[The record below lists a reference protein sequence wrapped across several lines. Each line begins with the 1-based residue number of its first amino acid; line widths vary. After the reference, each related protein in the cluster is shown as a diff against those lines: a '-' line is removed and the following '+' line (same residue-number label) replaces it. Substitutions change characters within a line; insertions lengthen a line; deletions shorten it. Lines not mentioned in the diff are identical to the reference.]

1 MGTLTQL
8 RKTYNQQHPIM
19 NPHSTPIA
27 TLTATPAPRA
37 ARLLAPAISPFIVMT
52 PFAGHQS
59 KAMNGEFGL
68 LPVAKKMNLSALN
81 TALEGDEPEKK
92 ALREQIDELKRLN
105 TSPKDKLQI
114 KILNALCKS
123 GVSLFARKVGTADEA
138 EYLLVIKSKDS
149 EKSVEDSRLKNM
161 TVAPVSREELEKH
174 QFTKEEIDE
183 ILGVSSTIANASVA
197 TASWFF
203 GLFAWLSSQI
213 KGSDLFQRL
222 FHWMAVLT
230 LKSTIESAKD
240 TCAAAKETCVNTIP
254 ETCAFVETAK
264 NATVRVMDETKRQ
277 ALQVVDRVS
286 QEKEN
291 IQRFAGDALR
301 DGIDVAT
308 SPQMRLMIAS
318 AKSATILS
326 TKAILSATGAATK
339 GSFKA
344 AMHCLAKP

>member
-8 RKTYNQQHPIM
+8 QKTYNQQHPIM

-37 ARLLAPAISPFIVMT
+37 ARLLAPAISPVVVMT

-123 GVSLFARKVGTADEA
+123 GVSLFARKIGTSDEA
-138 EYLLVIKSKDS
+138 EYLLVIKSKES

-240 TCAAAKETCVNTIP
+240 TYAAAKNTCVTAVNQIP
-254 ETCAFVETAK
+254 GTCAVAKTAK
-264 NATVRVMDETKRQ
+264 EATLRVMDETKRR
-277 ALQVVDRVS
+277 ALQGVDRAI

-291 IQRFAGDALR
+291 MARFAKDAKQ
-301 DGIDVAT
+301 DFMDVAS
-308 SPQMRLMIAS
+308 SPQMIA
-318 AKSATILS
+318 AKNVAIFT
-326 TKAILSATGAATK
+326 TKGWFRASTGAI
-339 GSFKA
+339 KA
-344 AMHCLAKP
+344 V

>member
-1 MGTLTQL
+1 
-8 RKTYNQQHPIM
+8 M

-123 GVSLFARKVGTADEA
+123 GVSLFARKVGTSDEA

-222 FHWMAVLT
+222 FHWMAGVT
-230 LKSTIESAKD
+230 VKSTIESAKD
-240 TCAAAKETCVNTIP
+240 TCAAAKNTCAAAKETCVNTIP
-254 ETCAFVETAK
+254 ESCAFVETAK

-291 IQRFAGDALR
+291 IQRFAGDALK

-318 AKSATILS
+318 AKSAAKLS
-326 TKAILSATGAATK
+326 AKGILSATGAVTK

>member
-8 RKTYNQQHPIM
+8 QKTYNQQHPIM
-19 NPHSTPIA
+19 NPHSTPID

-37 ARLLAPAISPFIVMT
+37 SRLLAPAISPFIVMT

-123 GVSLFARKVGTADEA
+123 GVSLFARKIGTSDEA

-161 TVAPVSREELEKH
+161 TVAPVSREEL
-174 QFTKEEIDE
+174 DE

-240 TCAAAKETCVNTIP
+240 TYATAKDTCAAAKV
-254 ETCAFVETAK
+254 TCATAVNQIPGTCAVAKTAK
-264 NATVRVMDETKRQ
+264 EATLRVMDETKRR
-277 ALQVVDRVS
+277 ALQGVDRAI

-291 IQRFAGDALR
+291 MARFAKDAKQ
-301 DGIDVAT
+301 DFMDVAS
-308 SPQMRLMIAS
+308 SPQMIA
-318 AKSATILS
+318 AKNVAIFT
-326 TKAILSATGAATK
+326 TKGWFRASTGAI
-339 GSFKA
+339 KA
-344 AMHCLAKP
+344 VVRLTTR

>member
-8 RKTYNQQHPIM
+8 QKTYNQQHPIM

-37 ARLLAPAISPFIVMT
+37 ARLLALAISPFIVMT

-59 KAMNGEFGL
+59 KAMNGKFGL

-123 GVSLFARKVGTADEA
+123 GVSLFARKIGTSDEA

-161 TVAPVSREELEKH
+161 TVAPL
-174 QFTKEEIDE
+174 TKEEIDE
-183 ILGVSSTIANASVA
+183 ILGVNSTIANASVA

-240 TCAAAKETCVNTIP
+240 TYATAKDTCAAAKNTCVTAVNQIP
-254 ETCAFVETAK
+254 GTCAVAKTAK
-264 NATVRVMDETKRQ
+264 EATLRVMDETKRR
-277 ALQVVDRVS
+277 ALQGVDRAI

-291 IQRFAGDALR
+291 MARFAKDAKQ
-301 DGIDVAT
+301 DFMDVAS
-308 SPQMRLMIAS
+308 SPQMIA
-318 AKSATILS
+318 AKNVAIFT
-326 TKAILSATGAATK
+326 TKGWFRASTGAI
-339 GSFKA
+339 KA
-344 AMHCLAKP
+344 VVRLTTR